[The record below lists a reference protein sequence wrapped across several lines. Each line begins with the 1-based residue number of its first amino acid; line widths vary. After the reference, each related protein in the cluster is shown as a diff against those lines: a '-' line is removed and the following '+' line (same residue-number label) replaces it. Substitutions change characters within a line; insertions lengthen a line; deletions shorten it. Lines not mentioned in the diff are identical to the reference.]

1 MKKLLSILLST
12 IMLLSA
18 IIIVPTASAKEIRS
32 GDYSYKF
39 LDDGTI
45 SITRYYGRDKN
56 LKLPE
61 EIDGY
66 KVTKISNYAFSPR
79 GFALLNKF
87 DSVVISNTIVTIGID
102 AFLDCKIK
110 AFRFGNNVRYISNT
124 PLREGIVCDKIKVPK
139 NNKYFTSKSGVLFT
153 KSMDK
158 IMLYPQYKKGS
169 RYTIPNG
176 VKTTATCTFL
186 ENRYLKTV
194 KFPKTLTS
202 IGECAFAFS
211 RIEKL
216 DLSGNI
222 KVIKEQ
228 AFLCCE
234 KLKSIHIPKNIVSV
248 EKQAFARCT
257 NVSKITF
264 DANKN
269 LSINSGAF
277 ANIDKLKTLT
287 VPNVSGD
294 SVFVSCGNLQKITIP
309 SNVKTITKEEFWDC
323 QMLKTVTVPKTVTKI
338 GDYSLGY
345 KDNDWD
351 GGSEKIKGFT
361 IKGKKGSTAHKYAK
375 KNGFKFVAI

>member
-1 MKKLLSILLST
+1 MKRLISITLT
-12 IMLLSA
+12 IIMVLSA

-45 SITRYYGRDKN
+45 SITNYYGKDKN

-66 KVTKISNYAFSPR
+66 KVTKISNGAFATRKAS
-79 GFALLNKF
+79 LNKY
-87 DSVVISNTIVTIGID
+87 DSVTISDTIVTIGRD
-102 AFLDCKIK
+102 AFVECKIK
-110 AFRFGNNVRYISNT
+110 EFRFGNNVRYISNT
-124 PLREGIVCDKIKVPK
+124 PLRGGIVCDKITVPK

-158 IMLYPQYKKGS
+158 IMLYPQYKKIS
-169 RYTIPNG
+169 KYTIPNG
-176 VKTTATCTFL
+176 VKTTATRAFW
-186 ENRYLKTV
+186 ENKYLKTV

-202 IGECAFAFS
+202 IGECAFAYS
-211 RIEKL
+211 PIEKL

-222 KVIKEQ
+222 KVIKEHS
-228 AFLCCE
+228 FLNC
-234 KLKSIHIPKNIVSV
+234 KRLKTIKIPKNIVSIG
-248 EKQAFARCT
+248 KQAFAGCT

-264 DANKN
+264 DANKK
-269 LSINSGAF
+269 LSIKSGAF

-294 SVFVSCGNLQKITIP
+294 SVFTSCDNLQKITIP

-323 QMLKTVTVPKTVTKI
+323 PKLKTVTVPKTVTKI

-351 GGSEKIKGFT
+351 GGSEKIEGFT

-375 KNGFKFVAI
+375 KNGFKFVSI

>member
-1 MKKLLSILLST
+1 MKRLISILLTT

-32 GDYSYKF
+32 GDYSYKL

-45 SITRYYGRDKN
+45 SITKYYGKDKN

-79 GFALLNKF
+79 VALFKKF
-87 DSVVISNTIVTIGID
+87 DSVIISNSIVTIGRD

-124 PLREGIVCDKIKVPK
+124 PLREGIVCDKITVPK

-158 IMLYPQYKKGS
+158 IMLYPQEKKGS
-169 RYTIPNG
+169 SYTIPKG
-176 VKTTATCTFL
+176 VKTTSTRTFYV
-186 ENRYLKTV
+186 NKYLKEV

-202 IGECAFAFS
+202 IGESAFAYS
-211 RIEKL
+211 TRLEKV
-216 DLSGNI
+216 DFSGNLRNI
-222 KVIKEQ
+222 GDR
-228 AFLCCE
+228 AFTDCE
-234 KLKSIHIPKNIVSV
+234 KLKNINIPKNIVKIGIAAFAGCENV
-248 EKQAFARCT
+248 EKI
-257 NVSKITF
+257 NI

-269 LSINSGAF
+269 LEIYKGAF
-277 ANIDKLKTLT
+277 AECKSVEKLI
-287 VPNVSGD
+287 VPKVYED
-294 SVFVSCGNLQKITIP
+294 WVFAYCGWLEKITIP
-309 SNVKTITKEEFWDC
+309 ANVKTIKAFEFFGC
-323 QMLKTVTVPKTVTKI
+323 LELKTVTIPKTVTRIEEKAF
-338 GDYSLGY
+338 GFTDDGY
-345 KDNDWD
+345 D
-351 GGSEKIKGFT
+351 GYEKIKGFT

-375 KNGFKFVAI
+375 KNGFKFVSI